1 MIFLLWLYE
10 FSNKSGA
17 LHSCTLIYNKCLT
30 NFSHNQGNIN
40 ATILQKYCRFKSHG
54 ITRKM
59 QIGDWI
65 ENNRY
70 KILDRKIPM

>member
-1 MIFLLWLYE
+1 MAILV
-10 FSNKSGA
+10 NKSRIN
-17 LHSCTLIYNKCLT
+17 TLIYNKCLT

-70 KILDRKIPM
+70 KIIDRKIPMKLN

>member
-1 MIFLLWLYE
+1 MFRLKFLVPFDFTHFRTRPNNQSKRHKGNQFFISKY
-10 FSNKSGA
+10 
-17 LHSCTLIYNKCLT
+17 TLIYNKCLT

-59 QIGDWI
+59 QIGD
-65 ENNRY
+65 
-70 KILDRKIPM
+70 

>member
-1 MIFLLWLYE
+1 MKEVIEE
-10 FSNKSGA
+10 FKKSYMK
-17 LHSCTLIYNKCLT
+17 HTLIYNKCLT

-59 QIGDWI
+59 QIGD
-65 ENNRY
+65 
-70 KILDRKIPM
+70 

>member
-1 MIFLLWLYE
+1 MTHFRFYEGSLY
-10 FSNKSGA
+10 
-17 LHSCTLIYNKCLT
+17 TLIYNKCLT

-70 KILDRKIPM
+70 KIIDRKIPM